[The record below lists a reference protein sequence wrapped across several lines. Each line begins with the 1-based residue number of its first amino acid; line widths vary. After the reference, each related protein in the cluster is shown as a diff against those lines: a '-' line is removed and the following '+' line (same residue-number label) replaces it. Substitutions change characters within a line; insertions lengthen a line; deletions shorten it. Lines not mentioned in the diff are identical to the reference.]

1 MRNNSPPSMSIAAV
15 LSGRNSPIPCSN
27 RSSPVLRRTPGFKQF
42 KRYQYGEFRQRDDC
56 RNISIKKLAKAQKA
70 KSVSILV
77 DSTSRGLSR
86 QLNLVFKRNV
96 IVQSPTQSLHTIRRN
111 ASPKYTM
118 RASAFKRKRA
128 VPVNFNEQQRL
139 QRLKQQAFHQLDQQI
154 RREQMALVQR
164 IRYLDSLPAE
174 ERELLLQAEMDV
186 ETEDKS
192 DDEEDD
198 FQDLLQDICAI
209 DIGEDDFIEVLQ
221 FEDNQDSHMN
231 KWSLDSHE
239 IAMGG
244 PGDLF

>member
-1 MRNNSPPSMSIAAV
+1 MRNNSPPSMSIAAA

-42 KRYQYGEFRQRDDC
+42 KRYQCGEFRQRDDC

-70 KSVSILV
+70 KS
-77 DSTSRGLSR
+77 
-86 QLNLVFKRNV
+86 
-96 IVQSPTQSLHTIRRN
+96 SPTQSLHTIRRN